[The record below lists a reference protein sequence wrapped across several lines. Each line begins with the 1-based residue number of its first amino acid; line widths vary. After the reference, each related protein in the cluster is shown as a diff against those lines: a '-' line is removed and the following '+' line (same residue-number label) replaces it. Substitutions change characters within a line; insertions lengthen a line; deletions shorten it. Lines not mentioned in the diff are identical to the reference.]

1 MRAVTIPEALKLLG
15 YVSVPI
21 PKLNP
26 NHILAVY
33 SKSKEY
39 AQRIQ
44 LGPFFGSRQGR
55 EDE

>member
-1 MRAVTIPEALKLLG
+1 MIPCVSDITSDAHAVTIPEALKPLG
-15 YVSVPI
+15 YVSVHI
-21 PKLNP
+21 PKLHP

-44 LGPFFGSRQGR
+44 
-55 EDE
+55 

>member
-1 MRAVTIPEALKLLG
+1 MIHCVSDIASDARAVTIPEALKLLG
-15 YVSVPI
+15 YVSIPI

-44 LGPFFGSRQGR
+44 
-55 EDE
+55 